1 MLAIIIW
8 PLASVW
14 QMLKIWNTT
23 LESNVGGSNAKA
35 AKVNGN
41 FHFPELMLK
50 KKDDN
55 GRLENLMNL
64 VST

>member
-1 MLAIIIW
+1 
-8 PLASVW
+8 
-14 QMLKIWNTT
+14 MLKIWNTT

-50 KKDDN
+50 KKDDK
-55 GRLENLMNL
+55 GRFENLMNL